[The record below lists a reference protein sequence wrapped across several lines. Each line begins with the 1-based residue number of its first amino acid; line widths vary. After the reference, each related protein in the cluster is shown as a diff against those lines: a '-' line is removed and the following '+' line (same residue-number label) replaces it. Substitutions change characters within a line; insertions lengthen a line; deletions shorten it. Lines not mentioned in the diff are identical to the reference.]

1 MKSVIVS
8 VTNDLSTDQRV
19 DKVCCTLVNMGFN
32 VTLVGRL
39 LPGSFK
45 LERKYRTHRLSLLFR
60 KGPLFYAEY
69 NFRLLL
75 YLLFHKAN
83 LLVSNDL
90 DTLPANFLSHKIKS
104 VPIVYDS
111 HEYYTATPE
120 LVNRPFVQ
128 GIWKKIEKYIF
139 PKLKDIITVNES
151 IASLYS
157 TEYGKKLFIIRNV
170 PRKPINKTLFT
181 AAELGFDSKKH
192 LIILQGAGINIQRGA
207 EEAVKAMQYV
217 QNAILLII
225 GGGDVIEDLKILVSQ
240 SGLSD
245 KIVFMQR
252 MPYNELMKYT
262 SAAEIG
268 LTLDKDT
275 NINYRFSLPNK
286 LFDYI
291 NAGTPVL
298 SSALPEIKKV
308 IEKYEIGLL
317 IENHDPKHI
326 ASKISYMLENDFK
339 SKLKE
344 NLEKAANELNWENE
358 ETTLKLVYSK
368 YV

>member
-1 MKSVIVS
+1 
-8 VTNDLSTDQRV
+8 
-19 DKVCCTLVNMGFN
+19 MGFD
-32 VTLVGRL
+32 VKLVGRL

-45 LERKYRTHRLSLLFR
+45 LEREYHTHRLRLFFR

-69 NFRLLL
+69 NIRLLL
-75 YLLFHKAN
+75 FLLFHKVN

-90 DTLPANFLSHKIKS
+90 DTLPANYFAHKIKS

-128 GIWKKIEKYIF
+128 GVWKKIEKFIF
-139 PKLKDIITVNES
+139 PKLQDIITVNES
-151 IASLYS
+151 IANLYS
-157 TEYGKKLFIIRNV
+157 IEYGKKLFIIHNV
-170 PRKPINKTLFT
+170 PRKPINKLSVT
-181 AAELGFDSKKH
+181 AAELGFNSKKH

-207 EEAVKAMQYV
+207 EEAVQAMQYV
-217 QNAILLII
+217 DNAILLII
-225 GGGDVIEDLKILVSQ
+225 GGGDVIEDLKMLSVKL
-240 SGLSD
+240 GLSD
-245 KIVFMQR
+245 KIVFMPR
-252 MPYNELMKYT
+252 MPYKELMKYT

-291 NAGTPVL
+291 HAGTPVL
-298 SSALPEIKKV
+298 SSALPEIKRIV
-308 IEKYEIGLL
+308 EQYEIGLL

-339 SKLKE
+339 SKLNE